1 MKPTIIIL
9 TFCIL
14 FASCTQYKR
23 FTYLQPTASEKDSL
37 YAKKLTPYKLQPS
50 DNLYI
55 KVTSPLSKTT
65 QEMFNADISNSSS
78 SLFGSQGGSLYIIG
92 YVVNQEGYI
101 TLPVLGKM
109 HVAGNTIDEVKVK
122 LEESLAKMTSDAQVD
137 IKLLSFKISLIG
149 EVKSPGMYTIF
160 NDRATILDV
169 LAMAGDIT
177 YNGNRKKIL
186 VLRSFISG
194 TQTIKIDLTKRSILD
209 SEKFYLQP
217 NDIIYV
223 EPYRTTAFRL
233 RIADYSQFLT
243 LITSTIT
250 AILLINNALNN

>member
-1 MKPTIIIL
+1 
-9 TFCIL
+9 
-14 FASCTQYKR
+14 
-23 FTYLQPTASEKDSL
+23 
-37 YAKKLTPYKLQPS
+37 
-50 DNLYI
+50 
-55 KVTSPLSKTT
+55 
-65 QEMFNADISNSSS
+65 MFNTETSNSSS
-78 SLFGSQGGSLYIIG
+78 SLYGSQGGGLYIIG

-122 LEESLAKMTSDAQVD
+122 LEDELAKMTSDAQVD

-160 NDRATILDV
+160 NDRATILEV

-194 TQTIKIDLTKRSILD
+194 TQTIKIDLTKRSLLD

-243 LITSTIT
+243 LVTSTIT